1 MSFKNQDR
9 SFASEERYRIFRYAV
24 LAVCL
29 IFAGRLAWLQI
40 IQGNRY
46 RLKAEA
52 QAIKQISTEPFRG
65 MIFDRNGRAIVQNA
79 PGFSITITPY
89 EFTRV
94 SCERLSAILGVSD
107 SLLWNEARKAAR
119 YNKFAATKLSYGRD
133 VSFDIVSRIEEL
145 RDSLPGVDMIIDPK
159 RLYAFD
165 GNGAHL
171 LGFTRE
177 VAEWELKE
185 LGNAYAP
192 GDVTGKAGLEKSY
205 EAAIRGKKGL
215 QFVAV
220 NKNGQKVA
228 SFNDGKSDTPG
239 LEGDDLYLGIDTDL
253 QELAEKLLSGARGS
267 VVAIDPATGEILC
280 YASKPDFDLRKFT
293 GKTARSYYNELA
305 SDPSIP
311 MLNRASNSMYHPG
324 STWKPLMTLMALQ
337 EGVITPTTKLMCAGG
352 YTYGNRFALCHGGV
366 HGMIDC
372 SYALQV
378 SCNSFYYQL
387 GLKMGVERFTKYGA
401 MFGFGART
409 KVDIP
414 SGEDGRGILP
424 SKQYMD
430 RAYGAKNWTQY
441 ALMNWGIGQGE
452 VNVTPLQLAAYTA
465 AIANGGTW
473 NQPHAVRAIYS
484 KTLQRKN
491 LVAYE
496 TRKIPI
502 NTEYF
507 DIVKKAMRLVVSS
520 GTARG
525 ADIPGQDVCG
535 KTGTAQTSGGKQDQS
550 WFICFAPMNNPKI
563 AMVVTGEG
571 KGFGAQFAVPIAQKL
586 LDLYLNRRWPADVAR
601 DSTWRVKPGVTPQRQ
616 QRAAP
621 DSQPANE
628 GPFARLES
636 PKVVARK
643 PADTIAVAA
652 TQQPA
657 R

>member
-1 MSFKNQDR
+1 MSFKHHDAE
-9 SFASEERYRIFRYAV
+9 FGAERRLRIFRYAT

-29 IFAGRLAWLQI
+29 IFGLRLGWLQI
-40 IQGNRY
+40 IQGSRY
-46 RLKAEA
+46 KLKAES
-52 QAIKQISTEPFRG
+52 QAIKQIATEPFRG

-79 PGFSITITPY
+79 PGFSITVTPY
-89 EFTRV
+89 EFTIE
-94 SCERLSAILGVSD
+94 SCRRLSAILGVQD
-107 SLLWNEARKAAR
+107 SLVWREAQKASK
-119 YNKFAATKLSYGRD
+119 YNKFAATKLAYGRD
-133 VSFDIVSRIEEL
+133 VSFDIVSKVEEL
-145 RDSLPGVDMIIDPK
+145 RDSLPGVDLIIDPK

-165 GNGAHL
+165 GNAAHL

-177 VAEWELKE
+177 VAEWELRE
-185 LGNAYAP
+185 LGDAYSP

-205 EAAIRGKKGL
+205 EAAIRGQKGL

-220 NKNGQKVA
+220 NKNGQKVE

-253 QELAEKLLSGARGS
+253 QELAEKLLQGARGS
-267 VVAIDPATGEILC
+267 VVALDPTNGEILC
-280 YASKPDFDLRKFT
+280 YASKPDYDLRKFT

-305 SDPSIP
+305 TDPSIP
-311 MLNRASNSMYHPG
+311 MFNRASNSMYHPG

-337 EGVITPTTKLMCAGG
+337 EGVITPKTKLMCAGG

-387 GLKMGVERFTKYGA
+387 GLKMGAERFTRYGA

-414 SGEDGRGILP
+414 SGEDGRGVLP
-424 SKQYMD
+424 SRPYMD
-430 RAYGAKNWTQY
+430 RVYGPKNWTPY
-441 ALMNWGIGQGE
+441 AFMNWGIGQGE
-452 VNVTPLQLAAYTA
+452 VNVTPLQLVAYTA

-473 NQPHAVRAIYS
+473 HQPHAVRAIYS
-484 KTLQRKN
+484 KTLHRKN
-491 LVAYE
+491 TVSYE
-496 TRKIPI
+496 SRTIPI
-502 NTEYF
+502 NKEYF
-507 DIVKKAMRLVVSS
+507 DIVKQAMRLVVSS

-525 ADIPGQDVCG
+525 ADIPGLDVCG

-550 WFICFAPMNNPKI
+550 WFICFAPRDNPKI

-571 KGFGAQFAVPIAQKL
+571 KGFGASFAVPIANKL
-586 LDLYLNRRWPADVAR
+586 LDLYFNRRWPAEVGR
-601 DSTWRVKPGVTPQRQ
+601 DTTWQSKPGSTPQIDQ
-616 QRAAP
+616 QQ
-621 DSQPANE
+621 DSGSVPS
-628 GPFARLES
+628 GPFARVE
-636 PKVVARK
+636 PPRRIARK
-643 PADTIAVAA
+643 PDT
-652 TQQPA
+652 TQMVSTQSSS

>member
-1 MSFKNQDR
+1 MSYKHLDA
-9 SFASEERYRIFRYAV
+9 SFASDQRFHIFRYAV
-24 LAVCL
+24 LAICL

-40 IQGNRY
+40 IQGNKY

-89 EFTRV
+89 EFTPSAAR
-94 SCERLSAILGVSD
+94 RLGYILGVAD
-107 SLLWNEARKAAR
+107 SLLWNESLKAAR

-133 VSFDIVSRIEEL
+133 VSFDIVSKIEEL

-159 RLYAFD
+159 RMYAFD

-185 LGNAYAP
+185 LGDAYAP

-205 EAAIRGKKGL
+205 EAAIRGQKGL

-253 QELAEKLLSGARGS
+253 QELAEKLLTGARGS

-337 EGVITPTTKLMCAGG
+337 EGVITPKTKLMCAGG

-387 GLKMGVERFTKYGA
+387 GLKMGVDRFHKYGA
-401 MFGFGART
+401 MFGFGSRT

-424 SKQYMD
+424 SRAYMD
-430 RAYGAKNWTQY
+430 RAYGSKNWTQY

-484 KTLQRKN
+484 KTLQRRN
-491 LVAYE
+491 SIAYE
-496 TRKIPI
+496 SRKVPI
-502 NTEYF
+502 NQEYF

-525 ADIPGQDVCG
+525 ADIPGLDVCG

-550 WFICFAPMNNPKI
+550 WFICFAPMNDPKI

-601 DSTWRVKPGVTPQRQ
+601 DSTWLIKPGVTPQ
-616 QRAAP
+616 QREASKPA
-621 DSQPANE
+621 QPTTE
-628 GPFARLES
+628 GPFASLDP
-636 PKVVARK
+636 PKPVATK
-643 PADTIAVAA
+643 PSDTTSVASSQ
-652 TQQPA
+652 TTV